1 MHGQMVPVRAEVRNI
16 RGFSAHGDE
25 TDLLD
30 WLSTAA
36 RPPKRTFLV
45 HGEPE
50 SLTAMEAAVRDRLGW
65 PTEIPEY
72 MSSVELE

>member
-1 MHGQMVPVRAEVRNI
+1 MHGQMIPCRAEVVNI

-30 WLSTAA
+30 WLSTTA
-36 RPPKRTFLV
+36 RPPQRTFLV

-50 SLTAMEAAVRDRLGW
+50 SLAAMEGAVRDRLGW
-65 PTEIPEY
+65 PTSIPEY
-72 MSSVELE
+72 LETVEFG